1 MNDYLWTLLLLLGY
15 IILSL
20 LGRKKKKRP
29 PVAKPSASRSME
41 AALQD
46 LLGYATPVPVQ
57 PEHISVQDVPFLP
70 EPRARETAMPEDQ
83 PVAHAS
89 TAQPPIA
96 ATSTVINPWGER
108 LRSARSARD
117 AFMLSVIF
125 GPPRAVR
132 SPLRQPGSSH

>member
-41 AALQD
+41 EALQD
-46 LLGYATPVPVQ
+46 LLGYATPVPAQ
-57 PEHISVQDVPFLP
+57 TEHISVQDVPFLP
-70 EPRARETAMPEDQ
+70 EPPVRETTVPED
-83 PVAHAS
+83 PPLADAS
-89 TAQPPIA
+89 TVQPPIA
-96 ATSTVINPWGER
+96 ATPPVINPWSER
-108 LRSARSARD
+108 LRSAGSARE

-125 GPPRAVR
+125 GAPRAVR